1 MSNLSIVFYGCLF
14 YICIIGFLWN
24 FNSFTF
30 PEKVIMF
37 TLIFLLFVSLSFA
50 EYDFS
55 LEDLNESSPYVG
67 SFVGP
72 SQFDGKVQMIYFGHF
87 S

>member
-37 TLIFLLFVSLSFA
+37 TLISGIQCIVGLQR
-50 EYDFS
+50 
-55 LEDLNESSPYVG
+55 EDSEV
-67 SFVGP
+67 
-72 SQFDGKVQMIYFGHF
+72 
-87 S
+87 